1 MINSYPWCIIF
12 IINTWTLK
20 SVLPDCVWLRDKHR
34 VLIRHR
40 FQWTRKALGGWWRVT
55 TWQLWLSYITCYL
68 WRWLLPYTY
77 NRICKGT
84 ILSNDRH
91 LEHTHTH
98 THSESWVCTLSW
110 ADVKWRLSSCLS
122 HTDFGPA
129 LQHIDLSS
137 SPDKV
142 YFLESIHTLWIKW
155 QRRLNDIV
163 TCKKL
168 FTVFRRNK
176 ARDFC
181 EPKG

>member
-98 THSESWVCTLSW
+98 TFGVLGLYPELGRCEMKIKGPFV
-110 ADVKWRLSSCLS
+110 S
-122 HTDFGPA
+122 HWFWPRSPAYRPFILPRQSLFFGKHPHA
-129 LQHIDLSS
+129 LD
-137 SPDKV
+137 
-142 YFLESIHTLWIKW
+142 
-155 QRRLNDIV
+155 
-163 TCKKL
+163 
-168 FTVFRRNK
+168 
-176 ARDFC
+176 
-181 EPKG
+181 